1 MQHPADLKIS
11 DFTYELPDARI
22 AAYPLADRSSSRL
35 LVAAAEG
42 VAVEGSGAGG
52 AGTGDVGA
60 GAGGAGKKGE
70 GAKGEGAEDAGAVD
84 AGAGGAGADRIHD
97 RVFSELPQILDR
109 GSILLY
115 NNTKVIPAR
124 LYMHRP
130 TGARVELLCLN
141 PAQQPMG
148 WDEALSRT
156 GSSQWICMA
165 GNARRWR
172 DEALVLESNDLR
184 LTARKIP
191 SDGQALTVHFE
202 WEPAELSFSEVLMR
216 AGQMPIPP
224 YLKRAAEAIDQQR
237 YQTHYARNAGSV
249 AAPTAGLHFTPE
261 LWSQLDAAGIGRMEL
276 TLHVGAGTFKP
287 VTADTM
293 RGHD

>member
-35 LVAAAEG
+35 LVAA
-42 VAVEGSGAGG
+42 VEGA
-52 AGTGDVGA
+52 AVD
-60 GAGGAGKKGE
+60 GE
-70 GAKGEGAEDAGAVD
+70 GD
-84 AGAGGAGADRIHD
+84 AGADRIHD

-148 WDEALSRT
+148 WDEALRRT

-184 LTARKIP
+184 LIARKIP

-224 YLKRAAEAIDQQR
+224 YL
-237 YQTHYARNAGSV
+237 
-249 AAPTAGLHFTPE
+249 
-261 LWSQLDAAGIGRMEL
+261 
-276 TLHVGAGTFKP
+276 
-287 VTADTM
+287 
-293 RGHD
+293 